1 MDYHLTWIRRNRRE
15 KTSPRRG
22 KASILTQPA
31 LNLPNLLQ
39 LPLKTHPSQKIN
51 QSFSINCWE
60 KLRLPHQPLVFAQ
73 SGITEPIMCIKSVL
87 KNVPWIVDSGASDH
101 MTQESKLFNSY
112 ISCSGKQ
119 KVFVANGSNIPVHG
133 KGSIAINKHI
143 TLDSVL
149 HVPEM
154 STNLLSISKLAKSQ
168 TVQ

>member
-1 MDYHLTWIRRNRRE
+1 M
-15 KTSPRRG
+15 
-22 KASILTQPA
+22 
-31 LNLPNLLQ
+31 
-39 LPLKTHPSQKIN
+39 
-51 QSFSINCWE
+51 
-60 KLRLPHQPLVFAQ
+60 FAQ